1 MGDEQVE
8 PEMHDSVAV
17 FFCDIVGYTELCGR
31 LSPEKASIVF
41 TMMHTSPRISC
52 IKQTKKL
59 NFDTNMFAL
68 TPDLFFV
75 ETKSRIMFG
84 LHFCVKSAYQNGF
97 AINFASTAADLNSLS
112 NPVDGL

>member
-59 NFDTNMFAL
+59 NFVTNMFVL
-68 TPDLFFV
+68 TPDLVFV
-75 ETKSRIMFG
+75 ETQTANFKVSNYAWLAFLCKIG
-84 LHFCVKSAYQNGF
+84 LSEWFCNQLCIFV
-97 AINFASTAADLNSLS
+97 
-112 NPVDGL
+112 